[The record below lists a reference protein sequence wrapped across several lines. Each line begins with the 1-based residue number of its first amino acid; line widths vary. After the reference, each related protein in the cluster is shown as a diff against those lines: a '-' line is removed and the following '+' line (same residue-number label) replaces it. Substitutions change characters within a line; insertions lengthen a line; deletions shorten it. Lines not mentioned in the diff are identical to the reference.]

1 MSKSTSVREN
11 ARQTI
16 LEAALKIAGEQGS
29 RAVTLDAVANACGLS
44 KGGVMYH
51 FKSKDALI
59 EGMIGHLL
67 EDRHTR
73 LDRIQAEQ
81 PELGPLGTLIA
92 CREQQREDVSL
103 GTAQA
108 LLTAATDN
116 PALLEPV
123 REHYRQLLDTMG
135 ASNDMQTL
143 LVWLAHDGMCL
154 QELLDIS
161 PFSENQLREI
171 HLFLQAQA
179 NQIESNK

>member
-1 MSKSTSVREN
+1 MSASSPQREN
-11 ARQTI
+11 ARLTI
-16 LEAALKIAGEQGS
+16 LKAALAIADQHGS
-29 RAVTLDAVANACGLS
+29 RAVTLDAVARACNLS

-51 FKSKDALI
+51 FSSKDALI

-67 EDRHTR
+67 EDRQLR
-73 LDRIQAEQ
+73 QERIQAEQ

-123 REHYRQLLDTMG
+123 REHYRQLLQTLG
-135 ASNDMQTL
+135 ADNDMQTL
-143 LVWLAHDGMCL
+143 LIWLAHDGMCL

-161 PFSENQLREI
+161 PFSESQLREI

-179 NQIESNK
+179 NQIESTQ